1 MPFIH
6 PTAIVDPAAKLAE
19 SVTVGPYCV
28 VGPQVEAA
36 DNVEL
41 KSHVVLEGRTS
52 VGPGT
57 TIYPFASIGVRPQDL
72 KYKGEESRLEIGA
85 NVTIRE
91 HVTANPG
98 TEGGGMLT
106 KIGDSVLLAIGAHVA
121 HDCFIGDGSIVMN
134 NVLLGGH
141 VVIGEAAVI
150 GGGSAIHQFVRI
162 GKHAMIGG
170 ASGVENDVIPFGTV
184 FGNRA
189 HLHGLNLVGMKRRG
203 FSRED
208 IHALRNAYKQLFS
221 HDEGKVMADRLRGV
235 AEQYPDSEAVRD
247 VVAFMEAESSRA
259 ICQPAPSAGGGDAA

>member
-1 MPFIH
+1 MPSIH
-6 PTAIVDPAAKLAE
+6 PTAIVDPAAQLAE

-28 VGPQVEAA
+28 VGPHVEAA
-36 DNVEL
+36 ENVEL
-41 KSHVVLEGRTS
+41 KSHVVLEGRTTI
-52 VGPGT
+52 GPGT

-106 KIGDSVLLAIGAHVA
+106 KIGNNVLLAIGAHVA
-121 HDCFIGDGSIVMN
+121 HDCFVGDGSVVMN

-141 VVIGEAAVI
+141 VVIGEAVVI
-150 GGGSAIHQFVRI
+150 GGGSAIHQFVRV

-184 FGNRA
+184 MGNRA
-189 HLHGLNLVGMKRRG
+189 RLHGLNLVGMKRRG
-203 FSRED
+203 FSRDE

-221 HDEGKVMADRLRGV
+221 HDEGKVMADRLRDV
-235 AEQYPDSEAVRD
+235 SALYPDSEAVRD
-247 VVAFMEAESSRA
+247 VVAFIEAESSRA
-259 ICQPAPSAGGGDAA
+259 ICQPVAATGGGDGA

>member
-1 MPFIH
+1 MPSIH

-19 SVTVGPYCV
+19 SVKVGPFCI
-28 VGPQVEAA
+28 VGPNVEVAE
-36 DNVEL
+36 NVEL
-41 KSHVVLEGRTS
+41 KSHVVLDGHTT

-57 TIYPFASIGVRPQDL
+57 TIYPFASVGVRPQDL
-72 KYKGEESRLEIGA
+72 KYKGEDSRLEIGA

-106 KIGDSVLLAIGAHVA
+106 KVGDNVLLAIGAHVA

-141 VVIGEAAVI
+141 VVVGEAAVI

-189 HLHGLNLVGMKRRG
+189 YLQGLNLVGMKRRG
-203 FSRED
+203 FPREE

-221 HDEGKVMADRLRGV
+221 HDEGKVMADRLRDV
-235 AEQYPDSEAVRD
+235 AEQYSNSATVRD
-247 VVAFMEAESSRA
+247 VVAFMEADSSRA
-259 ICQPAPSAGGGDAA
+259 ICQPAPAGGGDAA